1 MFWVI
6 GASLRPNA
14 EISASTISLSINS
27 FIPEIFTLE
36 AYINIFTIRTF
47 GKSLINTLIICA
59 ATIAL
64 GIIVNAPA
72 GLIFAKYRFKGKEGL
87 FFIIMISFMVPFE
100 AVAIPT
106 YQLVS
111 QLNLV
116 DTYTA
121 IILPTVANGLI
132 IFLFRQFFADIPDS
146 MLEAAT
152 IDGAGF
158 SRILVQ
164 IVVPLSKPVMISAGL
179 MILYGNGKAF
189 FGL

>member
-1 MFWVI
+1 MDCFRRFSGVYIATYVLGDWRI
-6 GASLRPNA
+6 AQTECGDFGF
-14 EISASTISLSINS
+14 TISLSINS

-111 QLNLV
+111 SINLV

-132 IFLFRQFFADIPDS
+132 IFLFSSIFCGYTR
-146 MLEAAT
+146 
-152 IDGAGF
+152 
-158 SRILVQ
+158 
-164 IVVPLSKPVMISAGL
+164 
-179 MILYGNGKAF
+179 
-189 FGL
+189 